1 MAQKICTA
9 CGYEGKGHPGQRGS
23 GTAFRVLGVLLM
35 LPIYTL
41 WRIFSGRSGK
51 MCANC
56 GLPTMVKRN
65 SDAGRLAQ
73 QRIDIE
79 LGILKPRAMEKEK
92 RDSFG
97 AEKPAARIEKSVDPD
112 QW

>member
-9 CGYEGKGHPGQRGS
+9 CGYEGFGTRKARGS
-23 GTAFRVLGVLLM
+23 GTAFRVLGMLLM
-35 LPIYTL
+35 LPIFTF
-41 WRIFSGRSGK
+41 WRAITGRRTK
-51 MCANC
+51 RCPHC
-56 GLPTMVKRN
+56 GLPTMVKKN

-79 LGILKPRAMEKEK
+79 LGIAKPKTMEQDK
-92 RDSFG
+92 RESFG
-97 AEKPAARIEKSVDPD
+97 AERPAARIEKTVDPD

>member
-1 MAQKICTA
+1 
-9 CGYEGKGHPGQRGS
+9 
-23 GTAFRVLGVLLM
+23 M

-41 WRIFSGRSGK
+41 WRTFSGHRTNA
-51 MCANC
+51 CPHC

-79 LGILKPRAMEKEK
+79 LGILKPKSIAEEKKET
-92 RDSFG
+92 FG
-97 AEKPAARIEKSVDPD
+97 AEKPAERVNRTVDPD